1 MNRPTNDPYF
11 NPKRTRDILFGVL
24 LVHIGIIAVP
34 LIYSSLTDYLEPP
47 LVVMK
52 VGLADLPLGDS
63 PDAGQPVQADTP
75 AKTDPAPA
83 EDFPDPTNIKPLPP
97 EQKIEIP
104 PPPKNVQ
111 TKVEPKVDPPKQKT
125 DTPKPKTDT
134 PKPKT
139 DTPKPKTD
147 TKAKTDPPKSTIL
160 SPKDINVTT
169 NAKTPAQLEA
179 ERKAREKAENDR
191 RAAEKARQELI
202 AGIQKDASQ
211 PGRFGTTDPGQD
223 GILATKELRDY
234 YNQLIAFIQPKWDSL
249 SPSNTELSGR
259 ISNWPVV
266 QLTIAKDGRITNA
279 EFVRKSGNKKI
290 DDPVDVLLA
299 GLKTVPVPPQPIKIN
314 VTLDIQ

>member
-1 MNRPTNDPYF
+1 MNRPVNDPYF

-75 AKTDPAPA
+75 AKTDPVPL
-83 EDFPDPTNIKPLPP
+83 EEFPDPTNIKPLPP
-97 EQKIEIP
+97 EQKIEP
-104 PPPKNVQ
+104 PPQTKNVQ
-111 TKVEPKVDPPKQKT
+111 TKVEPKVDPPR
-125 DTPKPKTDT
+125 
-134 PKPKT
+134 PKT

-147 TKAKTDPPKSTIL
+147 TKPKTDPPKPKADTKPTIL

-169 NAKTPAQLEA
+169 NTKSQAQIDA

-191 RAAEKARQELI
+191 REAEKARQEILNGLRQ
-202 AGIQKDASQ
+202 AAASQ
-211 PGRFGTTDPGQD
+211 PGRFGTTDPGQE

-234 YNQLIAFIQPKWDSL
+234 YSQLIAFIQPKWDAL

-259 ISNWPVV
+259 IANWPVV

-279 EFVRKSGNKKI
+279 EFVKKSGNKKI
-290 DDPVDVLLA
+290 DDPVNVLLA
-299 GLKTVPVPPQPIKIN
+299 NLKTVPVPPQPIKID

>member
-1 MNRPTNDPYF
+1 MNRPVNDPYF

-75 AKTDPAPA
+75 AKTDPAPLD
-83 EDFPDPTNIKPLPP
+83 DFPEPADIKPLPP
-97 EQKIEIP
+97 EQKIDVP

-111 TKVEPKVDPPKQKT
+111 TKVEPKVDPPK
-125 DTPKPKTDT
+125 PKTDA
-134 PKPKT
+134 KAKT
-139 DTPKPKTD
+139 DPPPKPKTD

-160 SPKDINVTT
+160 SPKEIKVTT
-169 NAKTPAQLEA
+169 NTKSQAQIDAEKKAALEA
-179 ERKAREKAENDR
+179 EEARRKAER
-191 RAAEKARQELI
+191 ARQELI

-211 PGRFGTTDPGQD
+211 PGRFGTTDPGQE

-234 YNQLIAFIQPKWDSL
+234 YNRLIAFIQPKWDAL
-249 SPSNTELSGR
+249 SPANTELNGK

-266 QLTIAKDGRITNA
+266 QLTIAKDGSITHA
-279 EFVRKSGNKKI
+279 EFVKQSGNKKI
-290 DDPVDVLLA
+290 DDPVNVLLA
-299 GLKTVPVPPQPIKIN
+299 SLKAVPVPPQPIKIN
-314 VTLDIQ
+314 VTLDIR